1 MLDIHATDQ
10 GGQGGQW
17 SALLP
22 GGVTHTNY
30 YSQQN
35 LIVDGQ
41 HPATSSL
48 INGNYVGWNYVS
60 HGYFTNLYA
69 GTNTI
74 LTDENSRPTTIEYSY
89 ANTNVLATMQTLE
102 YRGSNTIPLKNT
114 LAYTLRKAG
123 IMPGYEKLLLLKDS
137 NPWNSTAIED
147 TLAGWGISYVI
158 KTSDEFAALD
168 LSPYSAVVIASD
180 QTTAFYANIAA
191 NLAKLEGFTAPGYT
205 PTFVFEIFSSNNENA
220 LKVIYDG
227 GAYRGYVAGTT
238 ANNAIDGVMYA
249 IYVDPSGNAGIL
261 KGALDGT
268 AAGII
273 WNTAGSIYPI
283 QIAPNTGILAADL
296 HAKWGGGDLDY
307 KYGTIGS
314 GDFAAGGTISGN
326 YIALEGADIALD
338 GGTYTKWGVWDA
350 TTSGTYNG
358 TISDS
363 WSCSIPSLQLEP
375 GSFTIGLETTGTQWS
390 NNRLAGSVRGYWAE
404 ACSNCTP
411 ETGIFVGETRGIF
424 DANTMT
430 WQAVQS
436 GAWLETNQLLEM
448 AGKNGGTP
456 NIAAL
461 EQLNIPAVEVGRAN
475 LTGSGNNLTV
485 NMNNVIFLAPS
496 TGAAPSI
503 WATGTVNGSY
513 TANPAIGQAVILT
526 GNGLR
531 TAFTPTKWGNDNW
544 LATVS
549 GHGTY
554 NGPGSMNGSNIQMQ
568 GAGAGTYRAGTFSGT
583 ASGTAAP
590 ANLER

>member
-10 GGQGGQW
+10 GWQGGQW

-30 YSQQN
+30 NSQQN
-35 LIVDGQ
+35 LIVDGH

-48 INGNYVGWNYVS
+48 SESNYAGWGSVS

-102 YRGSNTIPLKNT
+102 YGGSNPIPLKNT

-147 TLAGWGISYVI
+147 TLTSWGISYVT
-158 KTSDEFAALD
+158 KTSSEFAALD
-168 LSPYSAVVIASD
+168 LSPYSAIVIASD
-180 QTTAFYANIAA
+180 QTTAFYENIAA
-191 NLAKLEGFTAPGYT
+191 NISRLEGFTAPGYT
-205 PTFVFEIFSSNNENA
+205 PTFVFEIFSSNNENTQ
-220 LKVIYDG
+220 KVTYDG

-238 ANNAIDGVMYA
+238 ANNTIAGIMYA

-261 KGALDGT
+261 KGALAGT
-268 AAGII
+268 GGIT
-273 WNTAGSIYPI
+273 WNTAGSIYPV
-283 QIAPNTGILAADL
+283 QIAANTGILAADL
-296 HAKWGGGDLDY
+296 YGKWGGGDMDY
-307 KYGTIGS
+307 KYGAIGS
-314 GDFAAGGTISGN
+314 GTFAAGGTISGN
-326 YIALEGADIALD
+326 YISLEGADIAL
-338 GGTYTKWGVWDA
+338 GAGAYTKWGVWDA

-358 TISDS
+358 TIADS

-404 ACSNCTP
+404 ACSNCTS
-411 ETGIFVGETRGIF
+411 ETGIFIGETLGTF
-424 DANTMT
+424 DANAMT

-436 GAWLETNQLLEM
+436 GVWLETNQLLEM

-503 WATGTVNGSY
+503 WATGTVSGSY
-513 TANPAIGQAVILT
+513 TANPAIGQAVTLT
-526 GNGLR
+526 GNGLT
-531 TAFTPTKWGNDNW
+531 TAFTPSQWANGKW

-549 GHGTY
+549 GNGTY
-554 NGPGSMNGSNIQMQ
+554 SGTGSMNGNNIQLQ
-568 GAGAGTYRAGTFSGT
+568 GAGAGGFGAGIFTGT
-583 ASGTAAP
+583 AAGTAAP
-590 ANLER
+590 APAN